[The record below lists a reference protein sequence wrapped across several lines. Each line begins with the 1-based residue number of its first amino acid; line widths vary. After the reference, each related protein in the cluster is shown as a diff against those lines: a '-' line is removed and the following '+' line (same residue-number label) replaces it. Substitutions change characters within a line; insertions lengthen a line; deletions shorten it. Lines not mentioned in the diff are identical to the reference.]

1 MPLKHSDR
9 HYAQIYSYFMHN
21 LNSVRLSVFQDT
33 QRVEQIES
41 ECLKRIEEGALPG
54 HKIISSGDRGERSP
68 SYFGISTLTLNL
80 LSLKLSRG
88 GGCSFVSFT
97 PGGWRV
103 GMFLCRIALSDF
115 IVIALGW
122 IAVCMSD

>member
-80 LSLKLSRG
+80 LSLSYLGVGVLIRQFHTWGLEG
-88 GGCSFVSFT
+88 GYVS
-97 PGGWRV
+97 
-103 GMFLCRIALSDF
+103 L
-115 IVIALGW
+115 
-122 IAVCMSD
+122 